1 MHNLSSVGFDSKATK
16 AMGRTMEDNINGAKC
31 AGCWLIVV
39 VASAGA
45 AALAPDVEGC
55 AAAARAL

>member
-16 AMGRTMEDNINGAKC
+16 AMGIRTMEDNINGAKC

-39 VASAGA
+39 GILMLPVRPKRLHIAHASH
-45 AALAPDVEGC
+45 
-55 AAAARAL
+55 

>member
-39 VASAGA
+39 GILMLPVRPKRLHIAHASH
-45 AALAPDVEGC
+45 
-55 AAAARAL
+55 